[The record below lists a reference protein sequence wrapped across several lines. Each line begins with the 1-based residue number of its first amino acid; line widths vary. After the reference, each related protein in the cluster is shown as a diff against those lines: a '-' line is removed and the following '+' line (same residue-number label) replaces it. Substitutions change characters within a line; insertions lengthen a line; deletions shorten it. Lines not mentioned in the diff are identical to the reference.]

1 MTGIVIWLLFIFS
14 NHCLKCLGLPISD
27 LTVLQSSDRKEIV
40 SYYFYAGFS
49 YNEILL
55 FLLVYHGIE
64 ITLRQLHRILR
75 KLGLFRRKH
84 KANINDIVSEVQKQL
99 ESSSS
104 SFGYRLMHQKLR
116 KNKFTVDRET
126 VRIIM
131 KSLDPEGV
139 TLRSGHKLRRR
150 TYRSQGPN
158 FIWHI
163 DGYDKLKPFGFAI
176 HGAIDGYSRKILWLR
191 VLPSNNNPKI
201 IGSLYLNYVM
211 QSKVTP
217 KIIRADRGSENT
229 VVAGL
234 QRYFLRSTDSGN
246 SCFMFGSSTANQRI
260 EAWWSIMRR
269 SRMNWW
275 INFFKDLRDEGHFD
289 WSIGYHVDALRFCFM
304 GLIQSELD
312 ETRTLWNSQRIRK
325 VRHSECPSGRPDVL
339 YYLPSNQGARK
350 HGFNIDARDIELAKS
365 FCQVPSKIGCS
376 QEMLAFALLL
386 MSENDL
392 ESPAVA
398 SEAKDLYLTII
409 NELQHTTQ

>member
-1 MTGIVIWLLFIFS
+1 M
-14 NHCLKCLGLPISD
+14 
-27 LTVLQSSDRKEIV
+27 
-40 SYYFYAGFS
+40 Y
-49 YNEILL
+49 
-55 FLLVYHGIE
+55 
-64 ITLRQLHRILR
+64 
-75 KLGLFRRKH
+75 
-84 KANINDIVSEVQKQL
+84 
-99 ESSSS
+99 
-104 SFGYRLMHQKLR
+104 QKLR
-116 KNKFTVDRET
+116 KNKFTVARET

-139 TLRSGHKLRRR
+139 TLRSGHKLRRC
-150 TYRSQGPN
+150 TYRSQGSN

-163 DGYDKLKPFGFAI
+163 DGYEKLQPFGFTI
-176 HGAIDGYSRKILWLR
+176 HGAIDGYSGKILWLR
-191 VLPSNNNPKI
+191 VIPSNNNSKI
-201 IGSLYLNYVM
+201 IGSLYLNYVI
-211 QSKVTP
+211 QSNVTP
-217 KIIRADRGSENT
+217 KIIRPDRVSENT

-234 QRYFLRSTDSGN
+234 QRYFLRSTDSEN
-246 SCFMFGSSTANQRI
+246 SCFMF

-275 INFFKDLRDEGHFD
+275 VNFFKYLRDEGHFD
-289 WSIGYHVDALRFCFM
+289 WNIGYHVDALRFCFM

-350 HGFNIDARDIELAKS
+350 HGLNIDARDIELAKS

-398 SEAKDLYLTII
+398 NEAKDLYLTII
-409 NELQHTTQ
+409 NELQYITQ